1 MKIEDSLPCLQKPPV
16 VVQVEKRG
24 ITRVNRSS
32 LFYPQVAVVVVVV
45 VVVEAVRVAKRVW
58 ASS

>member
-1 MKIEDSLPCLQKPPV
+1 MKIEDSLPCSQKPPV
-16 VVQVEKRG
+16 VVPVEKRG
-24 ITRVNRSS
+24 ITKVNRSS

-45 VVVEAVRVAKRVW
+45 VEAAVRVAKRVW